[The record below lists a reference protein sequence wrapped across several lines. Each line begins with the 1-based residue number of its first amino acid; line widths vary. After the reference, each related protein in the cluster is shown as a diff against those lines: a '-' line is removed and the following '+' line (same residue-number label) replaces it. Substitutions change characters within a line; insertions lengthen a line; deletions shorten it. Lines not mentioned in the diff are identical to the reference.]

1 VGFAVISTIV
11 ALGGL
16 WVAYA
21 AYVSGSIAPARVAER
36 LGWLYRLAANGWYFD
51 VLYQRFIVRPLE
63 TFAEW
68 LWRTV
73 DVGIIDGA
81 VNGLAQAVAALA
93 QLWRRLQTGLVANY
107 ALVIALATVILVGVS
122 LVMGSTL
129 FR

>member
-1 VGFAVISTIV
+1 
-11 ALGGL
+11 
-16 WVAYA
+16 
-21 AYVSGSIAPARVAER
+21 
-36 LGWLYRLAANGWYFD
+36 
-51 VLYQRFIVRPLE
+51 VRPLE